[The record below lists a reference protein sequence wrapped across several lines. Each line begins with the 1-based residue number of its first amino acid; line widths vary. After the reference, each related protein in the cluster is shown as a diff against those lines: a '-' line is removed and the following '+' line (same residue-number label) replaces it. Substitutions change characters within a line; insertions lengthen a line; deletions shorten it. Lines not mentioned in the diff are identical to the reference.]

1 MPEVDFDLYL
11 ITDLGVC
18 GTEAALLAAVAAAL
32 RAGGPRVAVQ
42 LRDKNLQPER
52 RERIGVALRDLTRA
66 QGSSLWVHA
75 GADPD
80 LPRRLGADGVH
91 LPGRAA
97 VLPGLPFARSCHDEA
112 DLRAAA
118 AEGASFATLSPV
130 LASPGKGAPI
140 GWRKFE
146 QWVERSPLPVVALG
160 GMLGEHAPEARK
172 HGAAAVAAI
181 RGVLGQDDPG
191 AAVRRFLR
199 GPDS

>member
-1 MPEVDFDLYL
+1 LPEVDFDLYL

-91 LPGRAA
+91 LPGRAP
-97 VLPGLPFARSCHDEA
+97 VLPGLPFARSCHGEA

-118 AEGASFATLSPV
+118 VEGASFA
-130 LASPGKGAPI
+130 GKGAPI